1 MAEITVYPAT
11 LRWAVETS
19 DADPAAVAAKRG
31 LADFPEW
38 LNSNEP
44 LRLSFSKLSDIGK
57 ALQMPFGSLV
67 RSSVP
72 EQHEDELVQYR
83 TIKNHGVEPSKDLQ
97 DVIRLMR
104 NRQDWAKDELSALGL
119 DENRLVGSVG
129 PNASAEELGKAIRE
143 KLQLKDAWYA
153 HKTVEEQFRY
163 IRQRASENG
172 LIVMVDSKVG
182 TSRRRLS
189 VQEFRAFVLLDQTA
203 PLIFINR
210 NDSFS
215 AMLFSLLHEIGHVLL
230 GSNEIF
236 NDGYA
241 MSGTRVERLINQAVI
256 QSVVENQEFCD
267 YWRESRCRNN
277 DILMI
282 SSECA
287 KRYGLSA
294 LALTIHANYLGLAT
308 DEDVR
313 IVSEETRRHL
323 DETRSSD
330 AKRDGHGNQNNT
342 NAFHL
347 DSGFV
352 GLVKSSVERGSLS
365 YSDAFSLLGVKSVQ
379 AYDGL
384 LRVKGMAK

>member
-19 DADPAAVAAKRG
+19 NADPTAVAAKRG
-31 LADFPEW
+31 LADFPAW
-38 LNSNEP
+38 LNSSEP

-72 EQHEDELVQYR
+72 EQHKDELVQYR
-83 TIKNHGVEPSKDLQ
+83 TVKNHGVEPSRDLQ
-97 DVIRLMR
+97 DIIRLMR
-104 NRQDWAKDELSALGL
+104 NRQDWAKDELSARGL
-119 DENRLVGSVG
+119 DENRLVGSV
-129 PNASAEELGKAIRE
+129 ASSVSAEELGKAIRE
-143 KLQLKDAWYA
+143 KLQLDDAWYA
-153 HKTVEEQFRY
+153 RKTVEERFRY
-163 IRQRASENG
+163 IRQHASENG

-182 TSRRRLS
+182 TSHRRLN

-210 NDSFS
+210 NDSYS

-236 NDGYA
+236 NDDYA
-241 MSGTRVERLINQAVI
+241 MSGTRIERLINRAVI
-256 QSVVENQEFCD
+256 QSVVDNQDFCS
-267 YWRESRCRNN
+267 YWKESKRRNN
-277 DILMI
+277 DVLMI
-282 SSECA
+282 ASECA
-287 KRYGLSA
+287 KHYGLSA
-294 LALTIHANYLGLAT
+294 LALTIHANYLGLAA

-313 IVSEETRRHL
+313 TVYEKTREHL
-323 DETRSSD
+323 GKMHSSD
-330 AKRDGHGNQNNT
+330 AKGGNQNNT

-352 GLVKSSVERGSLS
+352 ELVKSSIDRGSLS
-365 YSDAFSLLGVKSVQ
+365 YSDGFSLLGVKSIQ

-384 LRVKGMAK
+384 LQVKGIANE